1 MEIIGLILAGIVMAY
16 AYWLYKMG
24 ADILDIDSYFNTA
37 VFTFFILF
45 IVVAGAMAV
54 IVPDPAKKAN
64 LGGLVRTWMNP
75 VIASEQQL
83 PMY

>member
-24 ADILDIDSYFNTA
+24 SDILDIDSYFNTA
-37 VFTFFILF
+37 VFAFFILF
-45 IVVAGAMAV
+45 MVAAGAMAV

-64 LGGLVRTWMNP
+64 LGGLVQSWMNP
-75 VIASEQQL
+75 AIASEKTL

>member
-1 MEIIGLILAGIVMAY
+1 MEIIGLILALIVMAY

-24 ADILDIDSYFNTA
+24 AEVLDIDSYFNTA
-37 VFTFFILF
+37 VLTFFILF
-45 IVVAGAMAV
+45 IAVAGAMAV

-64 LGGLVRTWMNP
+64 LGGLVQSWMNP
-75 VIASEQQL
+75 AIASEQQL